1 MTTTSNF
8 FPVSNETHPDPQC
21 IPDDLAT
28 SVVWQQIVEQP
39 YKADLFSVLRWLDS
53 RDKTK
58 PLLGRAARPH
68 FEPIRFGQEPTL
80 AFAASTIANIVAGEG
95 EGERGKPPR
104 LSIYSFGLFG
114 PNGPLPLHL
123 TEYARDRLRR
133 VGDPTLI
140 RFADIF
146 HHRLILLFYR
156 AWADSQST
164 VSLDRPDT
172 DRFTNYIAS
181 LTGYGQSSLRSRDD
195 VPDHAK
201 FFNAPHLVREIRDP
215 EGLAKILSEYF
226 QVPVDIQE
234 FVPHWISLA
243 TSEQTRLSNRSGNNL
258 LGENAVIGD
267 SVLDAQYKIRVRIG
281 PMPLARYLSFLPGG
295 EVAKKVITWIKN
307 YVGFEFFVDLQLVLN
322 KEEVMPASL
331 GDTTQL
337 GWTSW
342 LDERCSELHADD
354 LVIESGL

>member
-1 MTTTSNF
+1 MTTSSDFSPIFNKTR
-8 FPVSNETHPDPQC
+8 PDSQH

-28 SVVWQQIVEQP
+28 SPVWEQIAAQP
-39 YKADLFSVLRWLDS
+39 YKVDLFSVLRWLDS
-53 RDKTK
+53 RDNTK

-68 FEPIRFGQEPTL
+68 FEPIRLGQEPTL

-95 EGERGKPPR
+95 GTPPK

-164 VSLDRPDT
+164 VSLDRPDM
-172 DRFTNYIAS
+172 DRFTNYIGSVA
-181 LTGYGQSSLRSRDD
+181 GYGQPSLRLRDD
-195 VPDHAK
+195 APDHAK
-201 FFNAPHLVREIRDP
+201 FFNAPHLVRETRNP
-215 EGLAKILSEYF
+215 EGLGKILSEYF
-226 QVPVDIQE
+226 QVPVEVQE

-243 TSEQTRLSNRSGNNL
+243 PSEQTRLSNRSGNNS

-267 SVLDAQYKIRVRIG
+267 CVLDAQHKMRIRIG

-295 EVAKKVITWIKN
+295 AVAKKIGTWIKN
-307 YVGFEFFVDLQLVLN
+307 YVGFEFFVDLQLVLS

-342 LDERCSELHADD
+342 LDERGSELHADD